1 MLRSAVCCV
10 ANYLFPQGRVVSGDK
25 AVLEDVLAKATTA
38 GALQAKMLA
47 VSGAFH
53 TSRMASAAEALK
65 AVLAEV
71 TFREPRMPV
80 YSNVTGQPFPDA
92 ASIPGL
98 LARQLTEAVM
108 WEGSVKAMLA
118 AGKSQLYELG
128 PGVQIKA
135 MVKRI
140 DPNAWTATKN
150 VNP

>member
-1 MLRSAVCCV
+1 M

-25 AVLEDVLAKATTA
+25 AVLEEVLAKATTA

-71 TFREPRMPV
+71 TFRQPRIPV

-92 ASIPGL
+92 AAIPAL
-98 LARQLTEAVM
+98 LARQLTEPVM
-108 WEGSVKAMLA
+108 WEGSVKALLA

-128 PGVQIKA
+128 PGMQIKA